1 MYDYELQNIISG
13 ISNKKPGNLI
23 QTVTHQLNTSKK
35 QGVAIK
41 KYKLSKQQE
50 EEILTAFAD
59 TNNLWVNNIDE
70 NSFLAEGAE
79 QKVYL
84 CMDGKTV
91 LKLNDSIFYVSWLD
105 YFLSLQLHNYF
116 FPATNYTLIGFT
128 KKETILYAVV
138 KQPYIEFDA
147 ATNLEHV
154 KLFLENNGFMW
165 KRNNDYF
172 HPEHVIIL
180 EDLHDENV
188 LTKSATLFFI
198 DSVFYLEKNNC

>member
-1 MYDYELQNIISG
+1 MYHYELQNIISG

-41 KYKLSKQQE
+41 KYKLSKLQE

-70 NSFLAEGAE
+70 NSFLAEGAK

-84 CMDGKTV
+84 CNDGKTV
-91 LKLNDSIFYVSWLD
+91 LKLNDSIFYVSWVD

-116 FPATNYTLIGFT
+116 FSATNYTLIGFT
-128 KKETILYAVV
+128 KKEKILSAVV
-138 KQPYIEFDA
+138 KQPYVEFDA
-147 ATNLEHV
+147 ATNLE
-154 KLFLENNGFMW
+154 
-165 KRNNDYF
+165 
-172 HPEHVIIL
+172 
-180 EDLHDENV
+180 
-188 LTKSATLFFI
+188 
-198 DSVFYLEKNNC
+198 

>member
-1 MYDYELQNIISG
+1 MYHYELQNIISG

-23 QTVTHQLNTSKK
+23 QTVAHQLNSGKK
-35 QGVAIK
+35 QSVAIK
-41 KYKLSKQQE
+41 KHKLSKQQE
-50 EEILTAFAD
+50 EEILTVIAD
-59 TNNLWVNNIDE
+59 TENLWVKNIDE

-84 CMDGKTV
+84 CTDGKNV

-116 FPATNYTLIGFT
+116 FPATNYKLIGFT
-128 KKETILYAVV
+128 KKEATLFAVV
-138 KQPYIEFDA
+138 KQPYIEIDA

-172 HPEHVIIL
+172 HPEYGIIL

-188 LTKSATLFFI
+188 LTKSAILFFI
-198 DSVFYLEKNNC
+198 DSVFYVQKNSS